1 MTGQTENTPQP
12 LVPPSAPL
20 PFLERYGIPPV
31 FFAFVCLL
39 IVFVLY
45 QVIGGFITLL
55 FVGSRVTA
63 ENVMMH
69 RVFTMV
75 GQILFILIPT
85 LLFARLLDH
94 RFSRVFPWRVPQAGE
109 TIFAVL
115 SLLFLQQVLQVF
127 LFFQDRIPLPESLK
141 EVVEPARQMVEEMF
155 RTLVSANGLPEL
167 LFVLLVVSITP
178 AIVEEL
184 LFRGLVQGSLQRRLK
199 PIRAAIW
206 TGVIFG
212 LFHFNPFALVPL
224 AALGCFFGF
233 IRMRSKSIVIAMTV
247 HFLNNTLA
255 VVVTFFQVDDKMVI
269 GATKGV
275 DINIAAILAQLFL
288 FSMLF
293 VVAFSSY
300 LRVTND
306 IHSAGEEGA

>member
-1 MTGQTENTPQP
+1 VTGQTDNTPQP
-12 LVPPSAPL
+12 LGPPSAPIS
-20 PFLERYGIPPV
+20 FLERHSIPPAV
-31 FFAFVCLL
+31 FAFACLL
-39 IVFVLY
+39 TVFVLY
-45 QVIGGFITLL
+45 QVVGGFITLL
-55 FVGSRVTA
+55 FVGSKVTP

-69 RVFTMV
+69 RIFTMG

-94 RFSRVFPWRVPQAGE
+94 RFSRVFPWRMPQAGE

-115 SLLFLQQVLQVF
+115 SLLFLQQILQVY
-127 LFFQDRIPLPESLK
+127 LFFQDRIPLPESVK
-141 EVVEPARQMVEEMF
+141 EVVNPARQMVEEMF

-184 LFRGLVQGSLQRRLK
+184 LFRGLVQASFQRRLK

-224 AALGCFFGF
+224 AVLGCFFGF
-233 IRMRSKSIVIAMTV
+233 LRMRSKSIVIAMTV
-247 HFLNNTLA
+247 HFLNNALA
-255 VVVTFFQVDDKMVI
+255 VVGSFFHGDDKMVI
-269 GATKGV
+269 GAATEA

-288 FSMLF
+288 VSMLF

>member
-1 MTGQTENTPQP
+1 MTGQTEDTPQP
-12 LVPPSAPL
+12 LVPSAASL
-20 PFLERYGIPPV
+20 PFLERYGVSPV
-31 FFAFVCLL
+31 VFAFVCLL
-39 IVFVLY
+39 VVFVLY

-55 FVGSRVTA
+55 FVGSKVTA

-69 RVFTMV
+69 RVFTMG

-115 SLLFLQQVLQVF
+115 SLLFLQQVLQVI

-141 EVVEPARQMVEEMF
+141 EVVEPARKMVEEMF

-184 LFRGLVQGSLQRRLK
+184 LFRGLVQSSFQRRLK

-255 VVVTFFQVDDKMVI
+255 VVVSFFHVDDKLVI
-269 GATKGV
+269 GATEGA
-275 DINIAAILAQLFL
+275 DINIVAILAQLFL

-300 LRVTND
+300 LRVTTD
-306 IHSAGEEGA
+306 IHLAGEEGA

>member
-1 MTGQTENTPQP
+1 VTGQTENTPQP
-12 LVPPSAPL
+12 LAPSSSPL
-20 PFLERYGIPPV
+20 PFVERYGIPPV
-31 FFAFVCLL
+31 VFAFLCLL
-39 IVFVLY
+39 VVFVLY
-45 QVIGGFITLL
+45 QVIGGFLTLL
-55 FVGSRVTA
+55 FVGGKVTA

-69 RVFTMV
+69 RVFTMC
-75 GQILFILIPT
+75 GQVLFILIPT

-94 RFSRVFPWRVPQAGE
+94 RFSRVFPWRVPRTGE

-115 SLLFLQQVLQVF
+115 SLLFLQQVLQIV
-127 LFFQDRIPLPESLK
+127 LFFQDRIPLPENLR
-141 EVVEPARQMVEEMF
+141 EIVEPARKMIEEMF

-167 LFVLLVVSITP
+167 LFVLLVVSVTP

-184 LFRGLVQGSLQRRLK
+184 LFRGLVQASFQRRLK

-255 VVVTFFQVDDKMVI
+255 VVVSFFHVDDKMVI
-269 GATKGV
+269 GATEGV
-275 DINIAAILAQLFL
+275 DINITAILAQLFL

-306 IHSAGEEGA
+306 ISSAGGEGA

>member
-1 MTGQTENTPQP
+1 
-12 LVPPSAPL
+12 LVPSSAPL
-20 PFLERYGIPPV
+20 PFVERYGIPPV
-31 FFAFVCLL
+31 VFAFLCLL
-39 IVFVLY
+39 VVFILY
-45 QVIGGFITLL
+45 QVIGGFLTLL
-55 FVGSRVTA
+55 FVGGKVTA
-63 ENVMMH
+63 ENVMRH
-69 RVFTMV
+69 RVFTMC
-75 GQILFILIPT
+75 GQVLFILIPT

-94 RFSRVFPWRVPQAGE
+94 RFSRVFPWRVPRTGE

-115 SLLFLQQVLQVF
+115 SLLFLQQVLQIV
-127 LFFQDRIPLPESLK
+127 LFFQDRIPLPENLR
-141 EVVEPARQMVEEMF
+141 EIVEPARKMIEEMF

-167 LFVLLVVSITP
+167 LFVLLVVSVTP

-184 LFRGLVQGSLQRRLK
+184 LFRGLVQASFQRRLK

-255 VVVTFFQVDDKMVI
+255 VVVSFFHVDDKMVI
-269 GATKGV
+269 GATEGV
-275 DINIAAILAQLFL
+275 DINITAILAQLFL

-306 IHSAGEEGA
+306 ISSAGGEGA